1 MRVLVVGTVPP
12 PGGQAARELAAIV
25 AERVEA
31 GDSVEVLSPD
41 PRSAAHHTAN
51 LETLMLP
58 LRLALMS
65 PRFDVLVV
73 RIEPRLPLGEQTN
86 RLVRAATLFALG
98 VVFGMYS
105 EVTIRLDSPIP
116 LPGGVGG
123 RAATDMWRRASTIVV
138 ANESDRQRIL
148 SAPGVKADRVEV
160 ATPLPGFIAVVDHS
174 WPQATEV
181 DLREQILAKIRLRAN
196 AERRSNDAR
205 VELGATSVGPLTS
218 EAFSASARVAPS
230 GSTFARA
237 AVHRALREV
246 LVRFPKSS

>member
-12 PGGQAARELAAIV
+12 PGGQSAKELAAVV
-25 AERVEA
+25 ADRVEA

-65 PRFDVLVV
+65 TRFDALVL

-86 RLVRAATLFALG
+86 RLVRGATLFALG

-105 EVTIRLDSPIP
+105 EVVIRLDSPIP

-123 RAATDMWRRASTIVV
+123 RATADMWRRASTIVV
-138 ANESDRQRIL
+138 ANDSDRQRIL
-148 SAPGVKADRVEV
+148 SAPGVEADRVKI
-160 ATPLPGFIAVVDHS
+160 AMPLEAADSDRDHA

-181 DLREQILAKIRLRAN
+181 DLREQVLAKIRLRAD

-205 VELGATSVGPLTS
+205 VELGATGVGPLTS
-218 EAFSASARVAPS
+218 EAFSASARVSPS
-230 GSTFARA
+230 SSSLARA
-237 AVHRALREV
+237 VVHRAMREV
-246 LVRFPKSS
+246 LARLPKTG

>member
-1 MRVLVVGTVPP
+1 MKVLVVGTVPP
-12 PGGQAARELAAIV
+12 PGGQSAKELAAIV
-25 AERVEA
+25 ADRIEA
-31 GDSVEVLSPD
+31 GDNVEVLSPD

-65 PRFDVLVV
+65 PRFDALVLRV
-73 RIEPRLPLGEQTN
+73 EPRLPLGEQTN

-98 VVFGMYS
+98 LVFAMYS
-105 EVTIRLDSPIP
+105 EVTVRLDSPIP

-123 RAATDMWRRASTIVV
+123 RATTDMWRRASTIVV

-148 SAPGVKADRVEV
+148 SAPGVNPDRVEV
-160 ATPLPGFIAVVDHS
+160 VVPSAGVAVDHDHS
-174 WPQATEV
+174 WPQATEA
-181 DLREQILAKIRLRAN
+181 DLREQVLARIRLRAD

-218 EAFSASARVAPS
+218 EAFSASARVNPS
-230 GSTFARA
+230 GSSLARA
-237 AVHRALREV
+237 VVHRALREV
-246 LVRFPKSS
+246 LARLPKTG